1 MEFRYIILPKTD
13 QYFYYK
19 SAGKAHV
26 DLTFLS
32 QQFSNAMVLDNKNSV
47 VLVNFVPTVTFS
59 QFYMFCSR
67 TGS

>member
-19 SAGKAHV
+19 SAGKAYV
-26 DLTFLS
+26 DLTLLY
-32 QQFSNAMVLDNKNSV
+32 QQFFNAMVLDNKNSV
-47 VLVNFVPTVTFS
+47 VLVNFVPAVRFS
-59 QFYMFCSR
+59 QFYMFCSS